1 MTDFAIVQA
10 GGKQYRVSA
19 GDTIRVE
26 SLPAD
31 QGDTVTLDDVLMIS
45 HDGDVIVGTPTIEGA
60 SVDAEVVAKGKDKKI
75 VILKFK
81 AKTRYR
87 RKNGHR
93 QHFTD
98 LRVTNISS
106 G

>member
-1 MTDFAIVQA
+1 VTDFAIVQA

-45 HDGDVIVGTPTIEGA
+45 H
-60 SVDAEVVAKGKDKKI
+60 
-75 VILKFK
+75 
-81 AKTRYR
+81 
-87 RKNGHR
+87 
-93 QHFTD
+93 
-98 LRVTNISS
+98 
-106 G
+106 

>member
-45 HDGDVIVGTPTIEGA
+45 HDGDMIVGTPTIEGA